1 MPNHYKVVGF
11 EKLTISDSALALAS
25 VPSTGAKCF
34 VGVLEDAA
42 VRMRGDGTDPDGS
55 TGVLIGAG
63 EVVVL
68 SESEF
73 ASAKF
78 IRDTS
83 TDGVLQGNYY
93 NIEAEAFAPAI
104 YQ

>member
-1 MPNHYKVVGF
+1 MPNNYRVVGF
-11 EKLTISDSALALAS
+11 EKLTVSDSALALAS
-25 VPSTGAKCF
+25 VPSTAKCF

-42 VRMRGDGTDPDGS
+42 VRMRGDGTDPAGS

-93 NIEAEAFAPAI
+93 NIEAGLFAPAI

>member
-1 MPNHYKVVGF
+1 MPNNYRVVGF
-11 EKLTISDSALALAS
+11 EKLTISDSAVSLAS

-42 VRMRGDGTDPDGS
+42 VRMRGDGTSPDGS
-55 TGVLIGAG
+55 TGVLVGAG

-73 ASAKF
+73 TGAEF
-78 IRDTS
+78 IRDTA
-83 TDGVLQGNYY
+83 TDGVLQG
-93 NIEAEAFAPAI
+93 
-104 YQ
+104 

>member
-1 MPNHYKVVGF
+1 MPNNYRVVGF
-11 EKLTISDSALALAS
+11 EKLTVSDSALALAS
-25 VPSTGAKCF
+25 VPSTAKCF

-55 TGVLIGAG
+55 TGVLVGAG

-93 NIEAEAFAPAI
+93 NIEAGLFAPAI

>member
-1 MPNHYKVVGF
+1 MPNNYRVVGF
-11 EKLTISDSALALAS
+11 EKLTVSDSALALAS
-25 VPSTGAKCF
+25 VPSTAKCF

-55 TGVLIGAG
+55 TGVLVGAG

-73 ASAKF
+73 ANAKF
-78 IRDTS
+78 IRDTA

-93 NIEAEAFAPAI
+93 NIEAGLFAPAI

>member
-1 MPNHYKVVGF
+1 MPNNYRVVGF
-11 EKLTISDSALALAS
+11 EKLTVSDSALALAS
-25 VPSTGAKCF
+25 VPSTAKCF

-55 TGVLIGAG
+55 TGVLVGAG
-63 EVVVL
+63 EVVGL

-73 ASAKF
+73 ANAKF

>member
-1 MPNHYKVVGF
+1 MPNNYRVVGF
-11 EKLTISDSALALAS
+11 EKLTVSDSALALAS
-25 VPSTGAKCF
+25 VPSTAKCF

-55 TGVLIGAG
+55 TGVLVGAG

-73 ASAKF
+73 ANAKF

-93 NIEAEAFAPAI
+93 NIEAEAFSPAI

>member
-1 MPNHYKVVGF
+1 MPNNYRVVGF
-11 EKLTISDSALALAS
+11 EKLTVSDSALALAS
-25 VPSTGAKCF
+25 VPSTAKCF

-55 TGVLIGAG
+55 TGVLVGAG

-73 ASAKF
+73 ANAKF

-93 NIEAEAFAPAI
+93 NIEAEACSPAI

>member
-1 MPNHYKVVGF
+1 MPNHYRVVGF
-11 EKLTISDSALALAS
+11 EKLTISDSAVSLAS

-42 VRMRGDGTDPDGS
+42 VRMRGDGTKPDGS

-73 ASAKF
+73 TGAEF

-83 TDGVLQGNYY
+83 TYGVLQGNYY